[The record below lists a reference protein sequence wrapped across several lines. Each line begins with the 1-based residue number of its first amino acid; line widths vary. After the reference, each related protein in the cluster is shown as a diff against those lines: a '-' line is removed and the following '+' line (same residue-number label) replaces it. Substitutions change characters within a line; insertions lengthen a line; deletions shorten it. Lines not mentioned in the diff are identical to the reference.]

1 MTLKWDYDN
10 TAAHVSGGTCSDRT
24 FTSDT
29 AGFTVYCEVADNSS
43 GATYGYPVTIKVD
56 RTAPSVTASPARP
69 PDYGGWFN
77 HPVSVNFAGQDP
89 ISKVAFCTGGTY
101 AGPDGAT
108 VTVGGSCTDVAGN
121 VSFATFTLSYDAT
134 APRAPAVDAMP
145 GDHKIDLTWT
155 TSPDSQAEV
164 VRTGGDESAT
174 VVYSGPGGAFTDRG
188 LKNER
193 RYRYVVTLIDQAGN
207 RAAGS
212 TSTVPTAANL
222 LLPPKGQ
229 RVRVKEQAVTLPLL
243 VWTKVRKAR
252 YYNVQVFR
260 KGQKI
265 LSAWPERPRL
275 QLRRKWRYR
284 GKTYHLLE
292 GRYCWHVWPGFGKRS
307 EHRYGKRLGRSCF
320 RVTR

>member
-1 MTLKWDYDN
+1 
-10 TAAHVSGGTCSDRT
+10 
-24 FTSDT
+24 
-29 AGFTVYCEVADNSS
+29 
-43 GATYGYPVTIKVD
+43 
-56 RTAPSVTASPARP
+56 
-69 PDYGGWFN
+69 
-77 HPVSVNFAGQDP
+77 
-89 ISKVAFCTGGTY
+89 
-101 AGPDGAT
+101 
-108 VTVGGSCTDVAGN
+108 
-121 VSFATFTLSYDAT
+121 
-134 APRAPAVDAMP
+134 MP